1 MIPDDYYRD
10 KIKTPERLSWLIEQK
25 DYKAVKEYFKNIN
38 NMNEFLSEDCDE
50 FNNNFE
56 LLNFINSGSCGIV
69 FEGYS
74 KKDPNKK
81 VGLKFLMNKL
91 LEEKREKKIKYQNFL
106 LKTQKLNKEL
116 DLQKKFCHKN
126 ITKVYGFYGIKNCSC
141 IAMEYAKYG
150 DLEYFQRKLL
160 QKKNLSETTLAYLT
174 LQILQALNHCHQSKI
189 IHMDIKPQNILL
201 NENLNVK
208 LTDFSVSQSYA
219 NYKDGT
225 RITLPLAGTSL
236 YMAPEVLNKIEIDV
250 EECNKIDIFSL
261 GILLYDLA
269 FGLFPFQLE
278 YSDKKNF
285 KDIYNKI
292 MTQNLI
298 FPKSRGYSNLF
309 KNFISGLLNKNIKQR
324 LSINEAFEDPWIKGA
339 KLIYEEKEKI
349 GELEKFL
356 IMIVTDNL
364 RCFNDYVRN
373 YKTDTISMT
382 SSTNSFS

>member
-1 MIPDDYYRD
+1 
-10 KIKTPERLSWLIEQK
+10 
-25 DYKAVKEYFKNIN
+25 
-38 NMNEFLSEDCDE
+38 
-50 FNNNFE
+50 
-56 LLNFINSGSCGIV
+56 
-69 FEGYS
+69 
-74 KKDPNKK
+74 
-81 VGLKFLMNKL
+81 
-91 LEEKREKKIKYQNFL
+91 
-106 LKTQKLNKEL
+106 
-116 DLQKKFCHKN
+116 
-126 ITKVYGFYGIKNCSC
+126 
-141 IAMEYAKYG
+141 
-150 DLEYFQRKLL
+150 
-160 QKKNLSETTLAYLT
+160 
-174 LQILQALNHCHQSKI
+174 
-189 IHMDIKPQNILL
+189 MDIKPQNILL

-292 MTQNLI
+292 MTKNLI